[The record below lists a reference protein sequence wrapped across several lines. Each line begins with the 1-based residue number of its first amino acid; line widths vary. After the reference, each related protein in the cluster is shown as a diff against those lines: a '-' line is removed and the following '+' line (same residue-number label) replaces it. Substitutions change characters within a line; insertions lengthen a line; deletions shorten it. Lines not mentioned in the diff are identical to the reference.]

1 MNKRFW
7 KCISVISIILAIIFA
22 LIALKQFIQLRQAG
36 SEYETLFESNFQ
48 DSIVTES
55 LESEVYQAESDT
67 SETEVSKQESIYV
80 ESAVADSVM
89 DNESRTIDFDVLQK
103 RNPDVYAWIEVPGTN
118 VDYPILQHATDNS
131 YYLTHTIDHEKTV
144 AAAIYTENYNAKDFE
159 DLHTVI
165 YGHNMKN
172 RTMFRTLHNYEDYDF
187 FKENKDVIIYL
198 PNETR
203 YYKVFAA
210 YTYDNRHLLFSF
222 DWSSSD
228 AFQKYIDEIMS
239 IRDFGAYIDKDMNVT
254 GEDKIITL
262 STCVNS
268 GDSTKRYLVQ
278 AVLVSIE
285 NN

>member
-1 MNKRFW
+1 M
-7 KCISVISIILAIIFA
+7 
-22 LIALKQFIQLRQAG
+22 ALKQFIQNKQAG
-36 SEYETLFESNFQ
+36 SEYETIISQ
-48 DSIVTES
+48 TETQ
-55 LESEVYQAESDT
+55 LAT
-67 SETEVSKQESIYV
+67 SETIQETIGTQATEAIVSTETIPTSVATKNVTTTETVEVTETIETTESQPI
-80 ESAVADSVM
+80 A
-89 DNESRTIDFDVLQK
+89 NTIDFAAMQK

-118 VDYPILQHATDNS
+118 VNYPILQHATDNS

-144 AAAIYTENYNAKDFE
+144 AAAIYTENYNSKTFD

-187 FKENKDVIIYL
+187 FTQNRDVIIYL
-198 PNETR
+198 PNQTR

-210 YTYDNRHLLFSF
+210 YTYDNRHLLFSY
-222 DWSSSD
+222 DWSNSD
-228 AFQKYIDEIMS
+228 SFQTYIDEIMA
-239 IRDFGAYIDKDMNVT
+239 IRDFGAYVDKDMGVT
-254 GEDKIITL
+254 GKDKIITL

-285 NN
+285 NNE